1 MTQRVVS
8 LDQQSK
14 ELLMA
19 IQGSMER
26 VFWEISRLRYERQGA
41 RADMQL
47 IKARLETIQHSNV
60 KINKRRKR

>member
-14 ELLMA
+14 ELLVA

-26 VFWEISRLRYERQGA
+26 VLWEISRLRYERQGD